1 VDAEVMTDPAAA
13 DVLAERLR
21 PGSKQ
26 AMAEVFSIHLDA
38 IYKYC
43 YRRSGSWSVAEGLTS
58 SVFP

>member
-1 VDAEVMTDPAAA
+1 MTDPAAA